1 MSLKSEEQ
9 ISMIMSTSD
18 KLAQAPRLSSG
29 GIGYSAWKDNMH
41 VYLQRAG
48 AEGIHCKVMKEVA
61 WVTMTRSAEEWAS
74 DELASALALISEFSS
89 DGSSS
94 SSSSSTKVEALTD
107 SGTAPAAGALSEPMK
122 AARKLV
128 TATVERSRKAY
139 GIIYTSLP
147 DELRPQIGHI
157 PNGWAY
163 GLWHWLETKF
173 QSTEEDS
180 VGDLLALWTQLRQ
193 DDDESFDSYRARVN
207 KLRELLK
214 NAKEE
219 PSARMYA
226 YILLDRLHSRYKP
239 AILALK
245 AGGQMKD
252 ASVIAWDTVTAFIN
266 AHERSEQRSAE
277 SDVVAS
283 AKAMAVGGATP
294 NVHQSWS
301 NVASSSST
309 APGTS
314 MSASS
319 SNGGTKAS
327 SNGRYSNSME
337 NIQCFHCQQFGHMK
351 NACPKNPHAGSQP
364 RHTDRRPRGASHS
377 PSGDNR
383 NRTNRN
389 RSPSRQNAVSPQP
402 RQPQGQ
408 VSFESSKRLAFGS
421 ASAAI
426 SRSNPYASLRC
437 NDDSEDSDIEEI
449 VSRPTSRQP
458 KSILKK
464 LSGGDHCSALVAAE
478 SAATTGKVST
488 KSIHWGVDS
497 MASLHISGN
506 KSLFTGLKRC
516 NPVKIEVANSE
527 FVTAKYRGTVYV
539 NVKTNDGGMQRISF
553 KKVYFNDQFSS
564 NLLSSQVLAE
574 QKWSFHC
581 TPEKSWMTTPGGNRI
596 MLDTRGRVTMMTC
609 STAAAATPTTTPKV
623 LSVGQVASTKVDELV
638 RLHHRLGHVSFFRTI
653 AILESGKTLD
663 VGKLSVTKQQLEQ
676 ARERITQCPI
686 CIRGKGRRSDFGHRG
701 VDRGQKPG
709 EVLHMDTFVVK
720 HAPDAPVEYGLTIT
734 EGFAKWRWFSRQ
746 TNKDDIPAAIVT
758 ILRNAQTQMNCKVK
772 RLHADGGTEFVNQTL
787 KSFCRTE
794 GIELRYPPARTQQLN
809 GIAESAVRWTK
820 DTMRVMMTQSGMP
833 TRFWHRAAAHTTY
846 LWNRTMVSELSGG
859 KTPYESLFG
868 RKPSAKHWG
877 VFGCNAYY
885 HIARQLR
892 GASLAPKMEPCIYLG
907 HDSTQNCALIWSLAE
922 QKVIPTRDVVYHFD
936 KFTFAK
942 ALNAGDDHVQEILDN
957 SESPDDVIEEVADS
971 ESELNEDEA
980 VQLQGGRVAAPSD
993 ELDDEVPSYDVECI
1007 VAQRKRKGALEY
1019 KVRWTGY
1026 DEETW
1031 EPASQ
1036 LEIEVPDVVQHYL
1049 ANRPGPRKSPRL
1061 HDAGTAPS
1069 TASAVP
1075 SSSLPAV
1082 AERKSEDE
1090 SDIEHDSESD
1100 DESDDQSGSRP
1111 QVHMAMSAMRSIQ
1124 SVNDRLHQNE
1134 SHVVHAVTAGV
1145 SLLEEQTPQTYRAA
1159 MASPDAPKWRAAMDK
1174 EMASCEDLKVWTLV
1188 RRTDLPAGA
1197 NVLPPKWVFKIKT
1210 DEAGNIVQH
1219 KARVTPKGF
1228 LQKAGKD
1235 YFEVFARTGSYKT
1248 KRVGLSLTA
1257 KWDHELHQM
1266 DVPTAFLWADVEE
1279 DIFMELPE
1287 GYREGREGYV
1297 CHLKKSLYG
1306 LKQAPRNWYLLVSKF
1321 ITSIGFKATVSD
1333 PCLFYRRSSS
1343 GRLILLFLFVDDFQ
1357 VSFHR
1362 DDTTEWNQ
1370 LKAQLVKRF
1379 NTKDIG
1385 ESTWILG
1392 MRIHRDRKLRTI
1404 TLSQEL
1410 YVTKAL
1416 EKYGLAEC
1424 KIVDTPEVVG
1434 VAHAEPTEE
1443 QKKPADRQRFMEITG
1458 TLMYAAIATRPDI
1471 AHAVHYL
1478 ASNMLAPTQL
1488 HMKAA
1493 ERVLRY
1499 LAGTKE
1505 VGLIF
1510 GSRNG
1515 DIVGDSRGRQTHGQI
1530 DICAYSDADWANS
1543 RVDRK
1548 SVTGWVA
1555 KLNGDPISWASKKQR
1570 IVALSTCEAELYAKA
1585 AAIQEVLWLRG
1596 LMKELGLNHQT
1607 GSTVHGD
1614 NQSAISV
1621 AKNGI
1626 RSDRTK
1632 HVDVKYHFVTES
1644 IESGEVVLK
1653 WVSTHDQQADIFTKA
1668 LPTPAFHQFRKQ
1680 LMTQ

>member
-9 ISMIMSTSD
+9 LSMMNQISASD

-29 GIGYSAWKDNMH
+29 GIGYSAWRDNMH

-74 DELASALALISEFSS
+74 DELASALALISGGSS
-89 DGSSS
+89 GSSS
-94 SSSSSTKVEALTD
+94 SSSSSIAKEEALTAVD
-107 SGTAPAAGALSEPMK
+107 GVLSEPMK

-128 TATVERSRKAY
+128 TATVERSRKVY

-266 AHERSEQRSAE
+266 AHERSEQRSADA
-277 SDVVAS
+277 DVAAS
-283 AKAMAVGGATP
+283 AKAMAAAGGATP
-294 NVHQSWS
+294 NVRQSWS

-309 APGTS
+309 STTPGPSTIHNVTG
-314 MSASS
+314 SS
-319 SNGGTKAS
+319 SSGGTRTPT
-327 SNGRYSNSME
+327 GRYESSMA

-351 NACPKNPHAGSQP
+351 NACPKNPNAGSQ
-364 RHTDRRPRGASHS
+364 RHLTGRRHSGGARSHS
-377 PSGDNR
+377 PSGGNLND
-383 NRTNRN
+383 
-389 RSPSRQNAVSPQP
+389 RSPSRQNAASPQRP
-402 RQPQGQ
+402 SQGQ
-408 VSFESSKRLAFGS
+408 VSFESSKRPPTFGN
-421 ASAAI
+421 ASAAV
-426 SRSNPYASLRC
+426 SCSNPYASLRRS
-437 NDDSEDSDIEEI
+437 DDVVEDSEVI
-449 VSRPTSRQP
+449 VPGLAPKRL

-464 LSGGDHCSALVAAE
+464 PSQPSLALAVGSE
-478 SAATTGKVST
+478 GNHSV

-516 NPVKIEVANSE
+516 DPVKIQVANSE
-527 FVTAKYRGTVYV
+527 FVTAKYRGTVYII
-539 NVKTNDGGMQRISF
+539 VKMDDGRMQRILF
-553 KKVYFNDQFSS
+553 EKVYFNDQFSS
-564 NLLSSQVLAE
+564 NLLSSQVLAR

-581 TPEKSWMTTPGGNRI
+581 TPERSWMTTPGGNHI
-596 MLDTRGRVTMMTC
+596 VLDTRGHVTMMTC
-609 STAAAATPTTTPKV
+609 NSATAKSPKV
-623 LSVGQVASTKVDELV
+623 LSVGQIASTKVDELV

-653 AILESGKTLD
+653 TILESGKTLD

-720 HAPDAPVEYGLTIT
+720 HAIDAPVEYGLSIT

-746 TNKDDIPAAIVT
+746 TSKDDIPAAIVN
-758 ILRNAQTQMNCKVK
+758 IIRNAQTQMGCKVK

-833 TRFWHRAAAHTTY
+833 TRFWHRAATHTTY
-846 LWNRTMVSELSGG
+846 LWNRTMVSELTGG
-859 KTPYESLFG
+859 ITPYEALFG

-885 HIARQLR
+885 HIARLLR

-907 HDSTQNCALIWSLAE
+907 HDPIQNCASVWSLAE
-922 QKVIPTRDVVYHFD
+922 HKVVQTRDVVYHFD

-942 ALNAGDDHVQEILDN
+942 ALDVGDDRVQEIID
-957 SESPDDVIEEVADS
+957 EEAVDSMS
-971 ESELNEDEA
+971 ESELEDEA
-980 VQLQGGRVAAPSD
+980 ALQGGSIASPSD
-993 ELDDEVPSYDVECI
+993 NVEVNDESPSYDVECI
-1007 VAQRKRKGALEY
+1007 VAQRKRKGAVEY

-1036 LEIEVPDVVQHYL
+1036 LEVEVPDVVQHYL
-1049 ANRPGPRKSPRL
+1049 ANRPGPRQSPRL
-1061 HDAGTAPS
+1061 HAIAGAP
-1069 TASAVP
+1069 AAAVAP

-1082 AERKSEDE
+1082 VERKSEDDE
-1090 SDIEHDSESD
+1090 SNSEQSDDDD
-1100 DESDDQSGSRP
+1100 DESFRSREDNDSYDARP
-1111 QVHMAMSAMRSIQ
+1111 QVHMAMSAMRSMQ
-1124 SVNDRLHQNE
+1124 SANDRLQQDHD

-1145 SLLEEQTPQTYRAA
+1145 SLLEEQTPQTYRGA

-1174 EMASCEDLKVWTLV
+1174 EMISCEELKVWTLV
-1188 RRTDLPAGA
+1188 RRVDLPVGA

-1210 DEAGNIVQH
+1210 DEAGNVIQH

-1287 GYREGREGYV
+1287 GYREGKEGYV

-1362 DDTTEWNQ
+1362 DDTAEWNQ

-1410 YVTKAL
+1410 YITKAL

-1424 KIVDTPEVVG
+1424 RIVDTPEAVG

-1488 HMKAA
+1488 HMAAA

-1515 DIVGDSRGRQTHGQI
+1515 DVVGDSRGRQTHGQI
-1530 DICAYSDADWANS
+1530 DICAYSDADWANGKI
-1543 RVDRK
+1543 DRK

-1555 KLNGDPISWASKKQR
+1555 KLNEDPISWASKKQR
-1570 IVALSTCEAELYAKA
+1570 TVALSTCEAELYAKA

-1596 LMKELGLNHQT
+1596 LMKELGLNSQT

-1614 NQSAISV
+1614 NQSAIAV

-1632 HVDVKYHFVTES
+1632 HVDVKYHFITES
-1644 IESGEVVLK
+1644 IESGEVILK

-1668 LPTPAFHQFRKQ
+1668 LPAPAFHQFRKQ

>member
-1 MSLKSEEQ
+1 MSLNSEEQ
-9 ISMIMSTSD
+9 RMSASD
-18 KLAQAPRLSSG
+18 KQAQAPRLASG
-29 GIGYSAWKDNMH
+29 GIGFGAWRDNMH

-48 AEGIHCKVMKEVA
+48 AEGIHCKVMKEDA
-61 WVTMTRSAEEWAS
+61 WVAMTQSVEEWAA
-74 DELASALALISEFSS
+74 DELASALALIRFS
-89 DGSSS
+89 GSSS
-94 SSSSSTKVEALTD
+94 STSASGSSDASSKDALTV
-107 SGTAPAAGALSEPMK
+107 STTVSEQMK

-128 TATVERSRKAY
+128 AATVERSRKAY
-139 GIIYTSLP
+139 GIVYTSLP

-180 VGDLLALWTQLRQ
+180 VGDLLAQWTQLRQ
-193 DDDESFDSYRARVN
+193 EDDESFDAYRARVN
-207 KLRELLK
+207 KIRELLK

-226 YILLDRLHSRYKP
+226 YIMLDRLHSRYKP

-266 AHERSEQRSAE
+266 AHERSEQRSIEAE
-277 SDVVAS
+277 VAAS
-283 AKAMAVGGATP
+283 AKAMAVGGVAP
-294 NVHQSWS
+294 GVRQWS
-301 NVASSSST
+301 NVASSSSSSVAVSPSS
-309 APGTS
+309 APQ
-314 MSASS
+314 SS
-319 SNGGTKAS
+319 GSSGGGNKPP
-327 SNGRYSNSME
+327 GRGV
-337 NIQCFHCQQFGHMK
+337 QCYYCKDFGHIK
-351 NACPKNPHAGSQP
+351 YECPKNPNAGQRPNRSRSP
-364 RHTDRRPRGASHS
+364 KSRHG
-377 PSGDNR
+377 
-383 NRTNRN
+383 
-389 RSPSRQNAVSPQP
+389 RSPSRHGNASPQRP
-402 RQPQGQ
+402 PQGQ
-408 VSFESSKRLAFGS
+408 VSFDSSKRSGTGS
-421 ASAAI
+421 ASSAVSA
-426 SRSNPYASLRC
+426 NPYASLA
-437 NDDSEDSDIEEI
+437 SEDESDVAEAIAV
-449 VSRPTSRQP
+449 VSRPTSKP
-458 KSILKK
+458 LTSILKK
-464 LSGGDHCSALVAAE
+464 PAVDSARQAVSSAPPSSSALAA
-478 SAATTGKVST
+478 AAPATVEDNSG

-506 KSLFTGLKRC
+506 KSLFSNLKRC
-516 NPVKIEVANSE
+516 DPVQIQVANSE
-527 FVTAKYRGTVYV
+527 YVTANCRGTVHV
-539 NVKTNDGGMQRISF
+539 TVKMDGGQVKRIPF
-553 KKVYFNDQFSS
+553 EKVYFNDQFSS
-564 NLLSSQVLAE
+564 NLLSSQVLAR

-581 TPEKSWMTTPGGNRI
+581 TPEKSWVTTPGGNHI
-596 MLDTRGRVTMMTC
+596 VLDTRGHVTMMTC
-609 STAAAATPTTTPKV
+609 SAATGSAQANDKSANSKKA
-623 LSVGQVASTKVDELV
+623 LSVGAVASTKVDELV
-638 RLHHRLGHVSFFRTI
+638 RLHHRLGHVSFYRTI
-653 AILESGKTLD
+653 AVLESGKTLD
-663 VGKLSVTKQQLEQ
+663 VGKLAVTKQQLEQ

-686 CIRGKGRRSDFGHRG
+686 CIQGKGRRSDFGHRG
-701 VDRGQKPG
+701 VDRGRKPG

-720 HAPDAPVEYGLTIT
+720 HAVDAPTEYGLTIT
-734 EGFAKWRWFSRQ
+734 EGFAKWRWFSRH
-746 TNKDDIPAAIVT
+746 TNKDDVPAAIVN
-758 ILRNAQTQMNCKVK
+758 IIRNAQTQMGCKVK
-772 RLHADGGTEFVNQTL
+772 RLHADGGTEFVNHTL

-846 LWNRTMVSELSGG
+846 LWNRTMVSELTGG
-859 KTPYESLFG
+859 ITPYEALFG

-885 HIARQLR
+885 HISRQLR
-892 GASLAPKMEPCIYLG
+892 GASLAPKMKPCIYLG
-907 HDSTQNCALIWSLAE
+907 HDATQNCASVWSLAE
-922 QKVIPTRDVVYHFD
+922 QKVVQTRDVVYHYD
-936 KFTFAK
+936 KFTFAN
-942 ALNAGDDHVQEILDN
+942 ALSAGDDRVQEILEN
-957 SESPDDVIEEVADS
+957 PGSPDDESMKVDS
-971 ESELNEDEA
+971 ELDEA
-980 VQLQGGRVAAPSD
+980 VLQGGRVAPS
-993 ELDDEVPSYDVECI
+993 ESVNDEVPSYHVDRI
-1007 VAQRKRKGALEY
+1007 VGHRKRRRNGNAMEY

-1026 DEETW
+1026 DSDDDTW
-1031 EPASQ
+1031 EPASR
-1036 LEIEVPDVVQHYL
+1036 LEVEVPDAIQQYL
-1049 ANRPGPRKSPRL
+1049 STRPGPRQSPRL
-1061 HDAGTAPS
+1061 HSSGPSPAPA
-1069 TASAVP
+1069 TPAAT
-1075 SSSLPAV
+1075 SSSASTSAPPAAAV
-1082 AERKSEDE
+1082 EAQDDE
-1090 SDIEHDSESD
+1090 TVEEDSEVDAD
-1100 DESDDQSGSRP
+1100 DESDLVDATQP
-1111 QVHMAMSAMRSIQ
+1111 QVHMAMSAVRSMQ
-1124 SVNDRLHQNE
+1124 SVNDQLQQE
-1134 SHVVHAVTAGV
+1134 QSHVVNAVTAGV
-1145 SLLEEQTPQTYRAA
+1145 SLLEEHTPQTYRAA
-1159 MASPDAPKWRAAMDK
+1159 MASPEAPKWRAAMDK
-1174 EMASCEDLKVWTLV
+1174 EMQSCEDLKVWNLI
-1188 RRTDLPAGA
+1188 RRSELPAGA

-1210 DEAGNIVQH
+1210 DEAGNVIQH

-1287 GYREGREGYV
+1287 GYREGKEGFV
-1297 CHLKKSLYG
+1297 CHLNKSLYG

-1321 ITSIGFKATVSD
+1321 IISIGFKATVSD
-1333 PCLFYRRSSS
+1333 PCLFFRRSSS

-1357 VSFHR
+1357 ISFHR
-1362 DDTTEWNQ
+1362 DDSAEWNA

-1404 TLSQEL
+1404 TLDQEL
-1410 YVTKAL
+1410 YITKAL

-1424 KIVDTPEVVG
+1424 KIIDTPEAVG

-1488 HMKAA
+1488 HMTAA

-1515 DIVGDSRGRQTHGQI
+1515 DTVGDSRGRQHHGQI
-1530 DICAYSDADWANS
+1530 DICAYSDADWANGK
-1543 RVDRK
+1543 VDRK

-1570 IVALSTCEAELYAKA
+1570 TVALSTCEAELYAKA

-1596 LMKELGLNHQT
+1596 LMKELGLNCQT

-1621 AKNGI
+1621 AKNGV

-1644 IESGEVVLK
+1644 VESGEVVLK
-1653 WVSTHDQQADIFTKA
+1653 WVSTHDQHADIFTKA
-1668 LPTPAFHQFRKQ
+1668 LPAPAFHHFRKQ

>member
-1 MSLKSEEQ
+1 MSLNSEEQ
-9 ISMIMSTSD
+9 RMMMSGSD
-18 KLAQAPRLSSG
+18 KQAQAPRLSSG
-29 GIGYSAWKDNMH
+29 GIGYSGYRDNMH
-41 VYLQRAG
+41 VHLQRAG
-48 AEGIHCKVMKEVA
+48 AEGIHCKVMKEEA
-61 WVTMTRSAEEWAS
+61 WVTMAHSVEEWAA
-74 DELASALALISEFSS
+74 DELASALALISGSS
-89 DGSSS
+89 GSSS
-94 SSSSSTKVEALTD
+94 STSTTKD
-107 SGTAPAAGALSEPMK
+107 AASEQMK

-128 TATVERSRKAY
+128 AATVERSRKAY
-139 GIIYTSLP
+139 GILYTSLP

-163 GLWHWLETKF
+163 GLWHWLETKY

-226 YILLDRLHSRYKP
+226 YIMLDRLHSRYKP

-266 AHERSEQRSAE
+266 AHERSEQRSVEAE
-277 SDVVAS
+277 VAAS
-283 AKAMAVGGATP
+283 AKAMAVGGVTP
-294 NVHQSWS
+294 GTRQWS
-301 NVASSSST
+301 NVASSSSSSVVGSPAS
-309 APGTS
+309 APQ
-314 MSASS
+314 SS
-319 SNGGTKAS
+319 GLSGGGNKPPGKYG
-327 SNGRYSNSME
+327 NM
-337 NIQCFHCQQFGHMK
+337 QCYFCKQFGHMK
-351 NACPKNPHAGSQP
+351 YECSQNPNAGQ
-364 RHTDRRPRGASHS
+364 RPNRGRDGRGRSHS
-377 PSGDNR
+377 PAGR
-383 NRTNRN
+383 HG
-389 RSPSRQNAVSPQP
+389 RSPSRQSNAPSPQRP
-402 RQPQGQ
+402 SAQGQ
-408 VSFESSKRLAFGS
+408 VSFESSKRLASGS

-426 SRSNPYASLRC
+426 SANPYASLVSDEDS
-437 NDDSEDSDIEEI
+437 DDSEEI
-449 VSRPTSRQP
+449 SVVSKPAAKP
-458 KSILKK
+458 LHSILKK
-464 LSGGDHCSALVAAE
+464 PSGVVSLAAQSSGKKVAP
-478 SAATTGKVST
+478 ATSVAPVGGNTG

-506 KSLFTGLKRC
+506 KSLFSGLKRC
-516 NPVKIEVANSE
+516 KPVRIEVANSE
-527 FVTAKYRGTVYV
+527 FVTANYRGTIYV
-539 NVKTNDGGMQRISF
+539 TVKMDGGRVQRIPF
-553 KKVYFNDQFSS
+553 EKVYFNDQFSS
-564 NLLSSQVLAE
+564 NLLSSQVLAR

-581 TPEKSWMTTPGGNRI
+581 TPEKSWVTTPGGNHI
-596 MLDTRGRVTMMTC
+596 ILDTRGLVSLMTTC
-609 STAAAATPTTTPKV
+609 SSAAGAASNDGAAKSAKV

-638 RLHHRLGHVSFFRTI
+638 RLHHRLGHVSFYRTI
-653 AILESGKTLD
+653 AVMEAGTTLD

-701 VDRGQKPG
+701 VDRGRKPG

-720 HAPDAPVEYGLTIT
+720 HAVDAPVEYGLTIT
-734 EGFAKWRWFSRQ
+734 EGFAKWRWFSRE
-746 TNKDDIPAAIVT
+746 TNKDDIPATIVN
-758 ILRNAQTQMNCKVK
+758 IIRNAQTQMGCKVK
-772 RLHADGGTEFVNQTL
+772 RLHADGGTEFVNHTL

-833 TRFWHRAAAHTTY
+833 TRFWHRAATHTTY
-846 LWNRTMVSELSGG
+846 LWNRTMVSELTGG
-859 KTPYESLFG
+859 ITPYEALFG

-907 HDSTQNCALIWSLAE
+907 HDPVQNCASVWSLTE
-922 QKVIPTRDVVYHFD
+922 QKVVQTRDVVYHYD
-936 KFTFAK
+936 KFTFAS
-942 ALNAGDDHVQEILDN
+942 ALNAGGDRLQEILD
-957 SESPDDVIEEVADS
+957 SPGSPDDVSVNA
-971 ESELNEDEA
+971 ESEFDEA
-980 VQLQGGRVAAPSD
+980 ALQGGSTDPSA
-993 ELDDEVPSYDVECI
+993 ELEDEVPSYQVECI
-1007 VAQRKRKGALEY
+1007 VGQRKRRGVGMEY
-1019 KVRWTGY
+1019 KVRWAGY
-1026 DEETW
+1026 DSDDDTW
-1031 EPASQ
+1031 ESASR
-1036 LEIEVPDVVQHYL
+1036 LEVEVPDAIERYL
-1049 ANRPGPRKSPRL
+1049 ANRPGPRQSPRL
-1061 HDAGTAPS
+1061 HGAPS
-1069 TASAVP
+1069 AAAAGSSSSSAVP
-1075 SSSLPAV
+1075 AAAV
-1082 AERKSEDE
+1082 QAEDESISEAESDVEDE
-1090 SDIEHDSESD
+1090 SDSEADPSD
-1100 DESDDQSGSRP
+1100 AARP
-1111 QVHMAMSAMRSIQ
+1111 QVHMAMSAMHSMQ
-1124 SVNDRLHQNE
+1124 SADDRLHQE
-1134 SHVVHAVTAGV
+1134 QSHVVHAVTAGV

-1159 MASPDAPKWRAAMDK
+1159 MASPDAPKWQAAMDK

-1188 RRTDLPAGA
+1188 RRADLPAGA
-1197 NVLPPKWVFKIKT
+1197 NVLPPKWVYKIKT
-1210 DEAGNIVQH
+1210 DEVGIVSQH
-1219 KARVTPKGF
+1219 KARVTPKGC
-1228 LQKAGKD
+1228 LQKVGKD

-1287 GYREGREGYV
+1287 GYREGKEGYV

-1333 PCLFYRRSSS
+1333 PCLFFRRSRS

-1357 VSFHR
+1357 ISFHR
-1362 DDTTEWNQ
+1362 DDAPEWNQ

-1424 KIVDTPEVVG
+1424 KIVDTPEAIG

-1488 HMKAA
+1488 HMTAA

-1515 DIVGDSRGRQTHGQI
+1515 DDVGDSRGRQTHGQI
-1530 DICAYSDADWANS
+1530 DICAYSDADWANGKI
-1543 RVDRK
+1543 DRK

-1570 IVALSTCEAELYAKA
+1570 TVALSTCEAELYAKA
-1585 AAIQEVLWLRG
+1585 AAIQEILWVRG
-1596 LMKELGLNHQT
+1596 LMKELGLNLQT

-1644 IESGEVVLK
+1644 VENGEVVLK
-1653 WVSTHDQQADIFTKA
+1653 WVSTREQQADIFTKA
-1668 LPTPAFHQFRKQ
+1668 LPAPAFHQFRKQ

>member
-1 MSLKSEEQ
+1 
-9 ISMIMSTSD
+9 
-18 KLAQAPRLSSG
+18 
-29 GIGYSAWKDNMH
+29 MH

-48 AEGIHCKVMKEVA
+48 AEGIHCKVMKEDA
-61 WVTMTRSAEEWAS
+61 WVAMTQSVEEWAA
-74 DELASALALISEFSS
+74 DELASALALIRFSG
-89 DGSSS
+89 DSSS
-94 SSSSSTKVEALTD
+94 SLTSVSAPASSKDALTV
-107 SGTAPAAGALSEPMK
+107 SPTVSEQMK

-128 TATVERSRKAY
+128 AATVERSRKAY
-139 GIIYTSLP
+139 GIVYTSLP

-193 DDDESFDSYRARVN
+193 EDDESFDAYRARVN

-226 YILLDRLHSRYKP
+226 YIMLDRLHSRYKP

-245 AGGQMKD
+245 AGGQVKD
-252 ASVIAWDTVTAFIN
+252 ASAIAWDTVTAFVN
-266 AHERSEQRSAE
+266 AHERSEQRSVEAE
-277 SDVVAS
+277 VAAS
-283 AKAMAVGGATP
+283 AKAMAVGGIVP
-294 NVHQSWS
+294 GVRQWS
-301 NVASSSST
+301 NVASASSSLV
-309 APGTS
+309 ASSPTS
-314 MSASS
+314 VSQSSS
-319 SNGGTKAS
+319 SNGGGNKTPGRS
-327 SNGRYSNSME
+327 SGV
-337 NIQCFHCQQFGHMK
+337 QCYYCKEYGHMK
-351 NACPKNPHAGSQP
+351 YECSKNPNAGQRPNRGRDS
-364 RHTDRRPRGASHS
+364 RDRSHS
-377 PSGDNR
+377 PKGR
-383 NRTNRN
+383 NG
-389 RSPSRQNAVSPQP
+389 RSPSRRQGNASPQRP
-402 RQPQGQ
+402 SQGQ
-408 VSFESSKRLAFGS
+408 VSFNGSKQSATGS
-421 ASAAI
+421 ASSAVSA
-426 SRSNPYASLRC
+426 NPYASLAGD
-437 NDDSEDSDIEEI
+437 DDSDVAEVNQIAV
-449 VSRPTSRQP
+449 VSRPTS
-458 KSILKK
+458 KSFTSILKK
-464 LSGGDHCSALVAAE
+464 PSRAVSECPDPIPAKEIAAPKGLAANSGSSPSPSPAVVSRSALGAVAV
-478 SAATTGKVST
+478 TVDKPD

-506 KSLFTGLKRC
+506 KSLFTDLKRC
-516 NPVKIEVANSE
+516 DPVKIQVANSE
-527 FVTAKYRGTVYV
+527 YVTANCRGTVHV
-539 NVKTNDGGMQRISF
+539 TVKMDGGRLQRIPF
-553 KKVYFNDQFSS
+553 EKVYFNDQFSS
-564 NLLSSQVLAE
+564 NLLSSQVLAR

-581 TPEKSWMTTPGGNRI
+581 TPEKSWVTTPGGNHI
-596 MLDTRGRVTMMTC
+596 VLDTRGHVTMMTC
-609 STAAAATPTTTPKV
+609 NHAATAIGSNSKANDEPKKA
-623 LSVGQVASTKVDELV
+623 LSAGQVASTKVDELV
-638 RLHHRLGHVSFFRTI
+638 RLHHRLGHVSFYRTI
-653 AILESGKTLD
+653 AILKSGTTLD
-663 VGKLSVTKQQLEQ
+663 VGKLAVTKQQLQQ
-676 ARERITQCPI
+676 AQDRITQCPI
-686 CIRGKGRRSDFGHRG
+686 CIQGKGRRSDFGHRG
-701 VDRGQKPG
+701 VDRGCKPG
-709 EVLHMDTFVVK
+709 EVLHMDTFVVR
-720 HAPDAPVEYGLTIT
+720 HAADAPVEYGLTIT
-734 EGFAKWRWFSRQ
+734 EGYAKWRWFSRQ
-746 TNKDDIPAAIVT
+746 TNKDDIGATVVNIV
-758 ILRNAQTQMNCKVK
+758 RNAQTQMGCKVK
-772 RLHADGGTEFVNQTL
+772 RLHADGGSEFVNHTL

-846 LWNRTMVSELSGG
+846 LWNRTMVSELTGG
-859 KTPYESLFG
+859 ITPYEALFG

-885 HIARQLR
+885 HIDRKLR

-907 HDSTQNCALIWSLAE
+907 HDPTQNCASVWSLAE
-922 QKVIPTRDVVYHFD
+922 QKVLQTRDVVYHYD
-936 KFTFAK
+936 KFTFAA
-942 ALNAGDDHVQEILDN
+942 ALNAGGDRVQEILDN
-957 SESPDDVIEEVADS
+957 PGSPDDELSNADS
-971 ESELNEDEA
+971 ELHEA
-980 VQLQGGRVAAPSD
+980 ALQGGRVAPSESAPS
-993 ELDDEVPSYDVECI
+993 ESAENHSDDEVPSYQVDRI
-1007 VAQRKRKGALEY
+1007 VGQRKRRAVGIEY

-1026 DEETW
+1026 GSDDDTW
-1031 EPASQ
+1031 EPASR
-1036 LEIEVPDVVQHYL
+1036 LEVEVPAAIQQYL
-1049 ANRPGPRKSPRL
+1049 ADRPGPRQSPRL
-1061 HDAGTAPS
+1061 HAPGPVPS
-1069 TASAVP
+1069 PASAANEP
-1075 SSSLPAV
+1075 PAAA
-1082 AERKSEDE
+1082 AETAAQGPEESISEENTEAEVDA
-1090 SDIEHDSESD
+1090 D
-1100 DESDDQSGSRP
+1100 DESDPTDAPRS
-1111 QVHMAMSAMRSIQ
+1111 QVHMAMGAMLSMQSADDQ
-1124 SVNDRLHQNE
+1124 LQQDE
-1134 SHVVHAVTAGV
+1134 SHIVNAVTAGV
-1145 SLLEEQTPQTYRAA
+1145 SLLEEQTPQTFRAA
-1159 MASPDAPKWRAAMDK
+1159 MASPDASEWRAAMDK
-1174 EMASCEDLKVWTLV
+1174 EIKSCEDLKVWNLV
-1188 RRTDLPAGA
+1188 PRSKLPPGVNAF
-1197 NVLPPKWVFKIKT
+1197 PPKWVYKTKT
-1210 DEAGNIVQH
+1210 DEAGNIIQR
-1219 KARVTPKGF
+1219 KGRVTLKGF

-1279 DIFMELPE
+1279 DIFMEIPE
-1287 GYREGREGYV
+1287 GYREGKEGFV

-1333 PCLFYRRSSS
+1333 PCLFFRRSSS

-1357 VSFHR
+1357 ISFHR
-1362 DDTTEWNQ
+1362 DDTAEWNA

-1379 NTKDIG
+1379 NTKDLG

-1392 MRIHRDRKLRTI
+1392 MHIRRDRNQRTI
-1404 TLSQEL
+1404 TLNQEL

-1424 KIVDTPEVVG
+1424 KIVDTPEAVG
-1434 VAHAEPTEE
+1434 LAHAEPTEE

-1488 HMKAA
+1488 HMTAA

-1515 DIVGDSRGRQTHGQI
+1515 DTVGDSRGRQTHGQI
-1530 DICAYSDADWANS
+1530 DICAYSDADWANGKA
-1543 RVDRK
+1543 DRK

-1570 IVALSTCEAELYAKA
+1570 TVALSTCEAELYAKA
-1585 AAIQEVLWLRG
+1585 AAIQEILWLRG
-1596 LMKELGLNHQT
+1596 LMKELGLNTQT

-1621 AKNGI
+1621 AKNGV

-1632 HVDVKYHFVTES
+1632 HVDVKYHFVTEAV
-1644 IESGEVVLK
+1644 ENGEVVLK

-1668 LPTPAFHQFRKQ
+1668 LPTPAFHHFRKQ